1 MKAKHHGFFV
11 LNRYC
16 FRSIN
21 LKMCIQK
28 KHVENCE
35 TLKLRSWHSMTS
47 SFHVPQIFQK
57 CFRNPFVLKK
67 KRGVVQSQSLKK
79 QTKPNQTKPS
89 QTKPNQ
95 TKPSQTKPSQA
106 KPSQQTNKPTNQ
118 QTNKPTNQ
126 QTNKPNQTN

>member
-67 KRGVVQSQSLKK
+67 KRGVVQSQN
-79 QTKPNQTKPS
+79 KPNQTKPS

-95 TKPSQTKPSQA
+95 TKPSQAKPSQA
-106 KPSQQTNKPTNQ
+106 NKPTNQ

-126 QTNKPNQTN
+126 QTKPNQLTKQAKSS